1 MRRVLDGPEDRHNRG
16 GRATPSRRDP
26 LKSPIPPDVC
36 ELLNEVTKPL
46 REAARPRAKRGA
58 ILKFPGQTHDFAAR

>member
-1 MRRVLDGPEDRHNRG
+1 
-16 GRATPSRRDP
+16 
-26 LKSPIPPDVC
+26 
-36 ELLNEVTKPL
+36 LNEVTKPL